1 MNRWLL
7 ALLVSGLTVVT
18 AGAAPDPRRALA
30 LGEKAYTA
38 TNHAEAARRFS
49 EAAEQAAAARLDPA
63 VAHYNHGLALLRDNQ
78 AAPAAEKFQLAART
92 TDLDLQQ
99 RALFNRGNALFKL
112 AGELETAG
120 QAQPALQGVEESL
133 AMYEQAMMLRP
144 DDPNP
149 KVNFELAT
157 REKKRLEEQIQQQ
170 QQQDRNQ
177 GDQKKDQQQEQDK
190 GGQQEN
196 QPQPPESS
204 PDQKEQDGTGNQP
217 PPPEQA
223 GQNSSS
229 PEDQDGKDQEKAP
242 VQAQDMT
249 REEATRLLDAMKQQ
263 EQAAREQIAQDRLR
277 MNMGQ
282 LPPVEKD
289 W

>member
-1 MNRWLL
+1 MNRGQLILL
-7 ALLVSGLTVVT
+7 LCSVAGVT

-30 LGEKAYTA
+30 LGEKAYIA
-38 TNHAEAARRFS
+38 TNHAEAARQFGQ
-49 EAAEQAAAARLDPA
+49 AAEQAKSAQLDPA
-63 VAHYNHGLALLRDNQ
+63 VAHYNHGLSLLRDNQ

-120 QAQPALQGVEESL
+120 QAQPALQSVEEALS
-133 AMYEQAMMLRP
+133 MYEQAMMLRP

-157 REKKRLEEQIQQQ
+157 QEKKRLEEQIQQQ
-170 QQQDRNQ
+170 PQSNQSQD
-177 GDQKKDQQQEQDK
+177 DQQKEQPQEQDK
-190 GGQQEN
+190 N
-196 QPQPPESS
+196 KQPEQQPPESS
-204 PDQKEQDGTGNQP
+204 QDQPNQDSAGDQP
-217 PPPEQA
+217 PPQDQA
-223 GQNSSS
+223 GQEPSASEN
-229 PEDQDGKDQEKAP
+229 QDGPDKEQPP

-249 REEATRLLDAMKQQ
+249 REEASRLLDAMKQQ